1 MNLDLNWGL
10 IAPIIVLQLILVI
23 TALISLIRAESVRGT
38 KWIWALAIIF
48 TGLAGS
54 IVYFL
59 IGRKEA

>member
-1 MNLDLNWGL
+1 MDINWGV
-10 IAPIIVLQLILVI
+10 IAPIIVLQFILMV
-23 TALISLIRAESVRGT
+23 TALISLIRAESVRGA

-48 TGLAGS
+48 TGIAGS

>member
-1 MNLDLNWGL
+1 MDINWGL
-10 IAPIIVLQLILVI
+10 IAPIIVLQFILMV
-23 TALISLIRAESVRGT
+23 TALISLIRAESVRGA

-48 TGLAGS
+48 TGIAGS